1 MTMKAARLA
10 GFYVAVAAMLFR
22 ALLPDGWM
30 PAPRSQIA
38 GAAWAPFVICTA
50 NGLAERHD
58 GHEGPAQHDG
68 DHEQRYAPC
77 AYAAAAHLAS
87 PEVAVAVAVYSASV
101 LPARLDRASDLPLKR
116 ELFSRERS
124 RAPPFLTI

>member
-1 MTMKAARLA
+1 MKTARLA
-10 GFYVAVAAMLFR
+10 GFYVALAAMLFR
-22 ALLPDGWM
+22 AFLPDGWM
-30 PAPRSQIA
+30 PAPPSHNT

-50 NGLAERHD
+50 NGLAERGDAH
-58 GHEGPAQHDG
+58 GSSQHDD

-87 PEVAVAVAVYSASV
+87 PEMGVAVAIYDAAF
-101 LPARLDRASDLPLKR
+101 LPAPLDAASDLPLQR
-116 ELFSRERS
+116 ELFARERS

>member
-1 MTMKAARLA
+1 MKTARLA
-10 GFYVAVAAMLFR
+10 GFYVALAAMLFR
-22 ALLPDGWM
+22 AFLPDGWM
-30 PAPRSQIA
+30 PAPRVQNA
-38 GAAWAPFVICTA
+38 GAAWAPFVICTS

-58 GHEGPAQHDG
+58 GHGPAQHDG

-77 AYAAAAHLAS
+77 AYAAAAHLAV
-87 PEVAVAVAVYSASV
+87 PEAVVVVALYSASY
-101 LPARLDRASDLPLKR
+101 LPARPSAVSDLPLQR